1 MSKVIYYL
9 FSGFLLILSSNFVQS
24 AFPQNAFSAGSNSS
38 LTHPFNSI
46 YESKNVTIIDTVGDI
61 ECSKSLHDKI
71 LQDNPTIFIALGD
84 LCYNKDLTNFINT
97 YNDFKKVDKLACV
110 IGNHESLENANLK
123 ELKQALEYCGD
134 HWFRKIAND
143 TTLLIGLNHKVEGST
158 AQLFSAIVNK
168 TPEDIQ
174 VYEIAAHN
182 HLMAESS
189 NGRWFISGA
198 GGRSFFSFS
207 TDPSWSFV
215 NNKEHGYLQIKINNT
230 DGNILSTH
238 FYGLDGKLVH

>member
-1 MSKVIYYL
+1 M
-9 FSGFLLILSSNFVQS
+9 
-24 AFPQNAFSAGSNSS
+24 
-38 LTHPFNSI
+38 THPFNSI
-46 YESKNVTIIDTVGDI
+46 NESKNVTIIDAVGDI
-61 ECSKSLHDKI
+61 ECSKNIHDKI

-97 YNDFKKVDKLACV
+97 FNDFKKVDKLACV

-143 TTLLIGLNHKVEGST
+143 TTLLIGLNTNGNIRLQSNWGKSLVSNSTFMEGIKNVLLFAHKPAHSPPGPDHKVESST
-158 AQLFSAIVNK
+158 AQLFSAIVDK
-168 TPEDIQ
+168 IPEDIE

-198 GGRSFFSFS
+198 GGRSLFEFL
-207 TDPSWSFV
+207 
-215 NNKEHGYLQIKINNT
+215 Y
-230 DGNILSTH
+230 
-238 FYGLDGKLVH
+238 